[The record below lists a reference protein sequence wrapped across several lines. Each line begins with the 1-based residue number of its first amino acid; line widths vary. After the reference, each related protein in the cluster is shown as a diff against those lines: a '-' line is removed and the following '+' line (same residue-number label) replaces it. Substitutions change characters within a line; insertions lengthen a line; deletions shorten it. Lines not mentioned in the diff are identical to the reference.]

1 MAAKSG
7 SHTDDDDDNKKVYPT
22 KKVLFVDSHGVK
34 NLPYMG
40 RRKHFS
46 SIQQVLGSSRN
57 RHNDLFGMAIFQFER
72 EYKAC
77 LERRKQNE
85 PQILNILFPVKTD
98 IRYLE
103 YLENTQSQQIGK
115 QILLFKIYNQ

>member
-7 SHTDDDDDNKKVYPT
+7 IHTDDDDDNKKVYPT

-34 NLPYMG
+34 NLPYMD

-46 SIQQVLGSSRN
+46 SIQQIRGSSRN
-57 RHNDLFGMAIFQFER
+57 RQNDLFGMVILQFER

-85 PQILNILFPVKTD
+85 LQILNILFPVKTD
-98 IRYLE
+98 NRYLE
-103 YLENTQSQQIGK
+103 YLENTQSQQTGK
-115 QILLFKIYNQ
+115 NNFII

>member
-7 SHTDDDDDNKKVYPT
+7 IHTDDDDDDKKVYPT
-22 KKVLFVDSHGVK
+22 KKVLFLDSYGVK
-34 NLPYMG
+34 SLPYRG

-46 SIQQVLGSSRN
+46 SIQQILGSSRN
-57 RHNDLFGMAIFQFER
+57 RHNDLFGMAICQFER

-77 LERRKQNE
+77 LKRRKQNE
-85 PQILNILFPVKTD
+85 PQILNMLFPVKTV

-103 YLENTQSQQIGK
+103 YLENTQSQQTGK
-115 QILLFKIYNQ
+115 